1 MPRGNTKMGVQASAT
16 RTEDDEQVVQAFIHE
31 RFIELFLSQ
40 NKRSQLSLMGAAVFI
55 FVTWSLSSTSPWTIA
70 WLISVLLFGLWRMR
84 WSARIL
90 QADNGRHAVAK
101 VGGLMAG
108 GGLLMALSVLGFG
121 SMSDLGHA
129 AVSIILLTVATGS
142 VISTAGYRG
151 VFLAYAAPM
160 LVPLALGWAVSP
172 HPPAE
177 AAIHWGLSLLILI
190 YLAFLMGVARQQ
202 ATVFED
208 SCRIRFAEKKLNAQ
222 LQQALENESEAH
234 RAKTHFLAAASH
246 DLRQPIHSMNV
257 LVAALSMRVLDE
269 RGQEITRLLGNVN
282 KTLAAQLD
290 ALLDISRL
298 DAGTVEVAHR
308 LQHLDRL
315 VTEHF
320 QLMENGAREKGLH
333 CTLQTDG
340 SVPVRT
346 DPLLLMRVLSNL
358 TDNAMKYNRQGGEV
372 RVRVWRDGAQ
382 ACVSVA
388 DTGIGIA
395 ESEQHKVF
403 REFYQVDN
411 VERDRTKGLGLG
423 LSIVQRLCALLDVRV
438 ELASTPG
445 KGTEITLRM
454 PLAERVAEGA
464 APSALADTKEPAAQG
479 LMGLRVLVVDDDPQ
493 VRQSMELLLTEVGCE
508 VHLAAGTAQACDV
521 ARRHTLDV
529 LLSDLRLLAGDDGL
543 KVLEAV
549 RAIQPGLRAA
559 LITGETA
566 PEPLRQAQGAG
577 VPLLHKPVN
586 LKALSSVLLPGAGV
600 MLPDPSGEAPS
611 PR

>member
-1 MPRGNTKMGVQASAT
+1 MGVQASAA
-16 RTEDDEQVVQAFIHE
+16 RTDDDEQVVKAFIHE

-40 NKRSQLSLMGAAVFI
+40 NTRSQLGLMGAAVFI
-55 FVTWSLSSTSPWTIA
+55 FVTWFFSSQSPWIIA
-70 WLISVLLFGLWRMR
+70 WLVSVILFALWRLR
-84 WSARIL
+84 WTARIL
-90 QADNGRHAVAK
+90 QARQGRHAAAG

-108 GGLLMALSVLGFG
+108 GGVLMALSVLGFG
-121 SMSDLGHA
+121 AMSDLGHA

-142 VISTAGYRG
+142 VISTAGYKG

-160 LVPLALGWAVSP
+160 LAALALGWAVSP

-177 AAIHWGLSLLILI
+177 AAIHWGLSVLILL
-190 YLAFLMGVARQQ
+190 YLAFLVGVARQQ

-222 LQQALENESEAH
+222 LQRALENESEAH

-257 LVAALSMRVLDE
+257 LVAALSMRELDE
-269 RGQEITRLLGNVN
+269 RGQEIIRLLANVN

-298 DAGTVEVAHR
+298 DAGTVEVARR

-340 SVPVRT
+340 PLPVWT
-346 DPLLLMRVLSNL
+346 DPSLLLRVISNL

-372 RVRVWRDGAQ
+372 RVRVWRDGTQ

-395 ESEQHKVF
+395 EAEQRLVF

-423 LSIVQRLCALLDVRV
+423 LSIVQRLCALLDIQVG
-438 ELASTPG
+438 LTSTPG

-454 PLAERVAEGA
+454 PVAEPVAEAPAASGPSAGNDPA
-464 APSALADTKEPAAQG
+464 APG
-479 LMGLRVLVVDDDPQ
+479 LKGLRVLVVDDDPQ
-493 VRQSMELLLTEVGCE
+493 VRQSMELLLTEVGCQ
-508 VHLAAGTAQACDV
+508 VHLANGTAQACDV
-521 ARRHTLDV
+521 ARQHTLDV

-543 KVLEAV
+543 QVLQAV
-549 RAIQPGLRAA
+549 RAMQPGLRAA

-586 LKALSSVLLPGAGV
+586 LKALSSVLLPDAGV
-600 MLPDPSGEAPS
+600 MLPDPSADAPS
-611 PR
+611 AR

>member
-1 MPRGNTKMGVQASAT
+1 MGVQASAT

-70 WLISVLLFGLWRMR
+70 WLISVLLFGLWRLR

-358 TDNAMKYNRQGGEV
+358 TDNAMKYNRPASAWPTRASALPSPSSTRCSASSTRWTTWSGTAPRAWAWGCPSCS
-372 RVRVWRDGAQ
+372 
-382 ACVSVA
+382 ACARCWTCGSSSRPPPA
-388 DTGIGIA
+388 RA
-395 ESEQHKVF
+395 RRS
-403 REFYQVDN
+403 
-411 VERDRTKGLGLG
+411 
-423 LSIVQRLCALLDVRV
+423 LCACRW
-438 ELASTPG
+438 
-445 KGTEITLRM
+445 
-454 PLAERVAEGA
+454 
-464 APSALADTKEPAAQG
+464 PSGWP
-479 LMGLRVLVVDDDPQ
+479 R
-493 VRQSMELLLTEVGCE
+493 
-508 VHLAAGTAQACDV
+508 
-521 ARRHTLDV
+521 ARR
-529 LLSDLRLLAGDDGL
+529 
-543 KVLEAV
+543 
-549 RAIQPGLRAA
+549 P
-559 LITGETA
+559 
-566 PEPLRQAQGAG
+566 
-577 VPLLHKPVN
+577 
-586 LKALSSVLLPGAGV
+586 
-600 MLPDPSGEAPS
+600 APS
-611 PR
+611 PTRRSRPLRA

>member
-1 MPRGNTKMGVQASAT
+1 MGDQASAT

-40 NKRSQLSLMGAAVFI
+40 NKRSQLSLMGAAVFV
-55 FVTWSLSSTSPWTIA
+55 FVTWSLSSTSPWIIA
-70 WLISVLLFGLWRMR
+70 WLMSVILFALWRLR
-84 WSARIL
+84 WSARVL
-90 QADNGRHAVAK
+90 QAHDGRHAVAK
-101 VGGLMAG
+101 VGALMGG

-172 HPPAE
+172 HDQSE

-190 YLAFLMGVARQQ
+190 YLAFLVGVARQQ
-202 ATVFED
+202 AAVFED

-222 LQQALENESEAH
+222 LQRALENESEAH
-234 RAKTHFLAAASH
+234 RAKTQFLAAASH

-257 LVAALSMRVLDE
+257 LVAALSMRQLDA
-269 RGQEITRLLGNVN
+269 RGQEITQLLGRVN
-282 KTLAAQLD
+282 KTLASQLD

-320 QLMENGAREKGLH
+320 QLMENGARDKGLR

-340 SVPVRT
+340 PLPVRT
-346 DPLLLMRVLSNL
+346 DPSLLMRIISNL
-358 TDNAMKYNRQGGEV
+358 TDNAIKYNRQGGEV
-372 RVRVWRDGAQ
+372 RVRVWREGAQ

-395 ESEQHKVF
+395 EAEQRMVF

-423 LSIVQRLCALLDVRV
+423 LSIVQRLCALLDIRV
-438 ELASTPG
+438 ALASTPG

-454 PLAERVAEGA
+454 PVAETVAEGA
-464 APSALADTKEPAAQG
+464 SPSVPADGNAPAAQG

-493 VRQSMELLLTEVGCE
+493 VRQSMELLLTEVGCQ

-521 ARRHTLDV
+521 ARRHPLDV

-543 KVLEAV
+543 QVLQAV

-566 PEPLRQAQGAG
+566 PESLRQAQGAG

-586 LKALSSVLLPGAGV
+586 LKALSDVLLPGAGV
-600 MLPDPSGEAPS
+600 TLPDPSRDASS

>member
-1 MPRGNTKMGVQASAT
+1 
-16 RTEDDEQVVQAFIHE
+16 
-31 RFIELFLSQ
+31 
-40 NKRSQLSLMGAAVFI
+40 
-55 FVTWSLSSTSPWTIA
+55 
-70 WLISVLLFGLWRMR
+70 
-84 WSARIL
+84 
-90 QADNGRHAVAK
+90 
-101 VGGLMAG
+101 
-108 GGLLMALSVLGFG
+108 
-121 SMSDLGHA
+121 
-129 AVSIILLTVATGS
+129 
-142 VISTAGYRG
+142 
-151 VFLAYAAPM
+151 
-160 LVPLALGWAVSP
+160 
-172 HPPAE
+172 
-177 AAIHWGLSLLILI
+177 
-190 YLAFLMGVARQQ
+190 
-202 ATVFED
+202 
-208 SCRIRFAEKKLNAQ
+208 
-222 LQQALENESEAH
+222 
-234 RAKTHFLAAASH
+234 
-246 DLRQPIHSMNV
+246 
-257 LVAALSMRVLDE
+257 
-269 RGQEITRLLGNVN
+269 
-282 KTLAAQLD
+282 
-290 ALLDISRL
+290 
-298 DAGTVEVAHR
+298 
-308 LQHLDRL
+308 
-315 VTEHF
+315 
-320 QLMENGAREKGLH
+320 
-333 CTLQTDG
+333 
-340 SVPVRT
+340 
-346 DPLLLMRVLSNL
+346 
-358 TDNAMKYNRQGGEV
+358 V
-372 RVRVWRDGAQ
+372 RVRVWREGAQ

-454 PLAERVAEGA
+454 PVAERVAEAA
-464 APSALADTKEPAAQG
+464 APSVLADTKEPAAQG